1 MRTHW
6 ERESCPSFPLSQ
18 SYAFSVSLSLS
29 RRMLFYHYY
38 YDLAVRWSCQCVT
51 LYMKNKSQIGQAKNF
66 NMCVENFLRLLL
78 QLWRRSS
85 CCCCSCNDSRLVVV
99 VVVVM
104 SIELLLQ
111 LWCLLSCY
119 SFVGYWVFAIGVV
132 MSVYSFL
139 CFLLHLFA
147 ISVEVLL
154 SAAEGQR
161 PKNYLSC
168 SCCNWDCSPQTF
180 WGNRLQLFQN
190 L

>member
-1 MRTHW
+1 MQTILQKFHEVKTKKEW
-6 ERESCPSFPLSQ
+6 ERTERERAVRLFLSLNLMH
-18 SYAFSVSLSLS
+18 SLSLSLS

-104 SIELLLQ
+104 SIELLQ
-111 LWCLLSCY
+111 FCRLLSFCY
-119 SFVGYWVFAIGVV
+119 S
-132 MSVYSFL
+132 
-139 CFLLHLFA
+139 
-147 ISVEVLL
+147 
-154 SAAEGQR
+154 
-161 PKNYLSC
+161 SC
-168 SCCNWDCSPQTF
+168 DVC
-180 WGNRLQLFQN
+180 L
-190 L
+190 